1 MLIKQADDRS
11 EELAQLE
18 RAAGALKGEAAKRA
32 GGELRQRKAGLQGE
46 ADSAYQI
53 DFHFRE
59 SPKRAVIHD
68 LRLEYNG
75 RVAQIDHLIVN
86 RRLDCYVLESKHF
99 HTASKSRKKA
109 SSCVGTLTG
118 APLRA
123 WNRHSSRTNAT
134 LPC

>member
-32 GGELRQRKAGLQGE
+32 EGELRQRKAGLQGE

-109 SSCVGTLTG
+109 SSCVGTTSARLTK
-118 APLRA
+118 A
-123 WNRHSSRTNAT
+123 WNRRCCRTSGTSR
-134 LPC
+134 C